1 MIILRILYYFSIKRY
16 RPFSKKKQTTTTR
29 KIKNQTNQPT
39 PQTPGIFI
47 ISGALDCTVIQTLPY
62 CKNWI
67 QSRRSSRKIAI
78 HVQYTTE
85 QAI

>member
-16 RPFSKKKQTTTTR
+16 RPFSKKNKQQ
-29 KIKNQTNQPT
+29 KQKKQKQPTNQPT
-39 PQTPGIFI
+39 PRTPGIFI

-67 QSRRSSRKIAI
+67 QSRRSSRRIAI
-78 HVQYTTE
+78 NVQYTTE

>member
-16 RPFSKKKQTTTTR
+16 RPFSKKTTKQQKQKKTKT
-29 KIKNQTNQPT
+29 TNQPT

-67 QSRRSSRKIAI
+67 QSRRSSRRIAI
-78 HVQYTTE
+78 NVQYTTE